1 MDGGILACA
10 QDLEPQLR
18 VHSVGSQRPRPSSR
32 HRRSRSRRARRD
44 AHDGQSMKG
53 ENMKKIALL
62 TALVAATAFPLA
74 AAQAFN
80 PQPDPPGKMLV
91 NARFVDQSIEDPD
104 INVSL
109 AGELWCGETTIPSN
123 LVIQFEGG
131 RFKGRERADVM
142 CTFNDPADRK
152 AGGTWI
158 GEVLGE
164 CNEHTGHRSAQGSR
178 GSRADGRHRGR
189 HAQEPCSRMRG
200 CTQRWGYRRPGQP
213 ERPVIIVNF

>member
-1 MDGGILACA
+1 
-10 QDLEPQLR
+10 
-18 VHSVGSQRPRPSSR
+18 
-32 HRRSRSRRARRD
+32 
-44 AHDGQSMKG
+44 MKG
-53 ENMKKIALL
+53 ENMKKIALF

-104 INVSL
+104 IKVSL

-123 LVIQFEGG
+123 LVIQFEDG
-131 RFKGRERADVM
+131 RFKGQETANVM

-164 CNEHTGHRSAQGSR
+164 CNGTPATAQLRIADLGRTGDIEVDTLKSPAPECAAALSAGDI
-178 GSRADGRHRGR
+178 GGPGDLNA
-189 HAQEPCSRMRG
+189 RM
-200 CTQRWGYRRPGQP
+200 
-213 ERPVIIVNF
+213 IIVNF